1 MQELDETGEVALLV
15 VVHREMAS
23 IRAMQVAAHLT
34 DTVEFEQ
41 RIGALPGLVESSFE
55 LADALDARLWHRI
68 GFDYLRA
75 LLAAPGQEIS
85 ALDLTANGP
94 GLVAT
99 TAEPVLDNQARVT
112 FRRQS
117 RRVAPGHRARRSV
130 PTADRTNDTLA
141 ALRRYPWS

>member
-34 DTVEFEQ
+34 DAVEFEQ

-85 ALDLTANGP
+85 ALDLTATGP
-94 GLVAT
+94 DSLPQPRNPCST
-99 TAEPVLDNQARVT
+99 T
-112 FRRQS
+112 RR
-117 RRVAPGHRARRSV
+117 A
-130 PTADRTNDTLA
+130 
-141 ALRRYPWS
+141 

>member
-41 RIGALPGLVESSFE
+41 RI
-55 LADALDARLWHRI
+55 
-68 GFDYLRA
+68 DYLRA

-85 ALDLTANGP
+85 ALELTANGP

-117 RRVAPGHRARRSV
+117 RRVAPGHRARLSV